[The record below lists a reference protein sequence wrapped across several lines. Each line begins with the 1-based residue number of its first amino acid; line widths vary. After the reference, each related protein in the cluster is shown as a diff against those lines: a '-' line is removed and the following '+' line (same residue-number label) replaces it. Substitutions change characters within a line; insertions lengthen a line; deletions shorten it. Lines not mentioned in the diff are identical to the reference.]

1 MANINL
7 LPWRENLR
15 KKKQKNYIVTLSF
28 AAFLACLVVG
38 AIYFV
43 FDWKISNQQSR
54 NDYLRKEMLIVDAE
68 IREINRLKDKK
79 AAMIERVNLVRSL
92 QNTRSVVVHLFDEIA
107 RAIPDDLYLT
117 GLDYKQGKIKMTG
130 LAKDN
135 QLISALIRQLDASD
149 WLKNPN
155 LNKIQAL
162 NSGQNQFEISI
173 SLERPKPEG
182 DK

>member
-7 LPWRENLR
+7 LPWRETLR
-15 KKKQKNYIVTLSF
+15 KKKQKNYIITLSF
-28 AAFLACLVVG
+28 TAFLACLVV
-38 AIYFV
+38 AVVYFV
-43 FDWKISNQQSR
+43 FDWRISDQQSR
-54 NDYLRKEMLIVDAE
+54 NDYLQKEMLIVNAE

-92 QNTRSVVVHLFDEIA
+92 QDTRSIVVHLFDEIA
-107 RAIPDDLYLT
+107 RCIPDDLYLT
-117 GLDYKQGKIKMTG
+117 SLGYKQGKIKMTG

-135 QLISALIRQLDASD
+135 QLISALIRKLDDSD
-149 WLKNPN
+149 WLKEPN

-162 NSGQNQFEISI
+162 KSGQNQFEISI
-173 SLERPKPEG
+173 SLERPKSEG